1 MNGERFEV
9 LVVLTNNIL
18 KSIQR
23 LKMQKMRNYGLTGA
37 HTNCICR
44 LEQAGEEGL
53 TQLELVQREMMD
65 ASQISRVLR
74 ELMEKGFVQVD
85 GDEGRYRRHYSL
97 TEEGRVIA
105 QDVRAMI
112 KEVSDLVMEGI
123 SVQERERF
131 FKVLARLSENLMKAE
146 AYYLEEAEAE
156 NQ

>member
-9 LVVLTNNIL
+9 LVVLTNSIL

-37 HTNCICR
+37 HMNCIYR
-44 LEQAGEEGL
+44 LEQAGEAGL

-74 ELMEKGFVQVD
+74 ELMDKGFVKVD
-85 GDEGRYRRHYSL
+85 GDEGRYRRHYAL
-97 TEEGRVIA
+97 TEAGLVIA
-105 QDVRAMI
+105 QDVHAMI
-112 KEVSDLVMEGI
+112 NEVNDFVMDGI
-123 SVQERERF
+123 TLPERESF
-131 FKVLARLSENLMKAE
+131 FKTLAHLSENLMKAE
-146 AYYLEEAEAE
+146 DYYLAEAEAE

>member
-1 MNGERFEV
+1 MDGNRFEV

-44 LEQAGEEGL
+44 LEQAGEIGL

-74 ELMEKGFVQVD
+74 ELMEKGFVKVD
-85 GDEGRYRRHYSL
+85 GEEGRYRRRYAL
-97 TEEGRVIA
+97 TESGLVIA

-112 KEVSDLVMEGI
+112 KEVSDFVMEGI
-123 SVQERERF
+123 SISEREEF
-131 FKVLARLSENLMKAE
+131 FRTLAHLSENLMKTE
-146 AYYLEEAEAE
+146 AFYLEAAEKE
-156 NQ
+156 SE

>member
-1 MNGERFEV
+1 MSGDRFEV

-37 HTNCICR
+37 HTNCIYR
-44 LEQAGEEGL
+44 LEQAGEAGL

-74 ELMEKGFVQVD
+74 ELMDKGFVKAD

-97 TEEGRVIA
+97 TESGLVIA
-105 QDVRAMI
+105 QDVHAMI
-112 KEVSDLVMEGI
+112 SEVSDFVMEGI
-123 SVQERERF
+123 SMPEREKF
-131 FKVLARLSENLMKAE
+131 FKTLARLSENLMKAE
-146 AYYLEEAEAE
+146 DYYLAEAEAE

>member
-112 KEVSDLVMEGI
+112 KEVSDFVMEGI